1 MRPLGSDMRIAF
13 DARWYNQSGVGTY
26 IRQLLNAI
34 CAADSELQLYV
45 FEEAGKP
52 VPFCPA
58 ARLSRVAVRSSKL
71 SLGSQ
76 YELRTLC
83 RSLHI
88 DLFHSPFQYGV
99 PLFLPCPLVITV
111 HDLIPF
117 LFRTRDWYKQL
128 AAVPWVKLGCRVAA
142 LRTRH
147 IITDSLNTAHD
158 VEKILGVP
166 ATRITTVHLAAS
178 DDAFHSNRS
187 QRETERLEQTYR
199 LCPPYAVVGSAGCNW
214 RTKNLDTAIE
224 AVASASRAM
233 GRRIQLAIY
242 GPRTAIENLK
252 NPAVLSQVDVR
263 YLGYMPVE
271 DIGALLRNAEL
282 FLMTS
287 LYEGFGL
294 PILEAMSCACP
305 VITSSGGSL
314 AEVAGDGAL
323 IFDPKDSRGMSQAIA
338 LLLTNREKRER
349 WRKRALARAAEFSW
363 RKAAEQTIAAYR
375 QVLDPLAAKSR
386 AVTCQSAGMPE
397 GRRSA

>member
-1 MRPLGSDMRIAF
+1 MDDVKR
-13 DARWYNQSGVGTY
+13 
-26 IRQLLNAI
+26 
-34 CAADSELQLYV
+34 
-45 FEEAGKP
+45 
-52 VPFCPA
+52 
-58 ARLSRVAVRSSKL
+58 
-71 SLGSQ
+71 
-76 YELRTLC
+76 
-83 RSLHI
+83 
-88 DLFHSPFQYGV
+88 
-99 PLFLPCPLVITV
+99 FL
-111 HDLIPF
+111 
-117 LFRTRDWYKQL
+117 
-128 AAVPWVKLGCRVAA
+128 
-142 LRTRH
+142 
-147 IITDSLNTAHD
+147 
-158 VEKILGVP
+158 
-166 ATRITTVHLAAS
+166 
-178 DDAFHSNRS
+178 
-187 QRETERLEQTYR
+187 
-199 LCPPYAVVGSAGCNW
+199 
-214 RTKNLDTAIE
+214 
-224 AVASASRAM
+224 
-233 GRRIQLAIY
+233 
-242 GPRTAIENLK
+242 IENLK